1 MRWKL
6 LMWVPLKYQNKLKRK
21 NFFYEKDLD
30 HLQDRPPVLIVMGH
44 VDHEKTTLLEFIRKT
59 KVCIPLMIIEGPV
72 AMLQAIV
79 LLLEKNKLLLEFG
92 LCQAQQY
99 ISFMDSITME
109 FWIVVSNHTHYKIIT
124 QTAVLAMPKNG
135 I

>member
-59 KVCIPLMIIEGPV
+59 K
-72 AMLQAIV
+72 MLQAIV